1 MCHEE
6 RADVA
11 FKMRSFSLTVLEN
24 TEYNHSMRKID
35 HYVKRLSAERIFS
48 LEKHAPV
55 YSIPVAPS
63 FFCK

>member
-11 FKMRSFSLTVLEN
+11 LKMRSFSLTVLEN

-55 YSIPVAPS
+55 
-63 FFCK
+63 